1 MKGLLW
7 GFGGC
12 REGDSLPASPTS
24 KRTPSIPPLVLF
36 PPAGARSAGEQLKYQ
51 QGGGEGKIEPS
62 WEEPGNTGGERRW
75 FQAVWAWIPGLCAL
89 TLDCWGAREA
99 S

>member
-1 MKGLLW
+1 M
-7 GFGGC
+7 
-12 REGDSLPASPTS
+12 
-24 KRTPSIPPLVLF
+24 
-36 PPAGARSAGEQLKYQ
+36 GARSAGEQLKYQ